1 MSESDDDEPVVGLTG
16 ARFGGARRRK
26 RRPAASVEPATG
38 PLEIPVEPPLAGPV
52 VGRTGA
58 RFGRAAQVAAE
69 EVASDEAP
77 PVRPAPA
84 PPLRRVE
91 PVLPADP
98 FPHDEP
104 APEGDGI
111 RVRPYVLTG
120 GRTRASRELPVEAL
134 ISTSVRPGR
143 PPATVE
149 QQQVVLL
156 CAQPR
161 SLAEIAALVHVPLG
175 VARVLV
181 GDLAD
186 AGSVSVHAAVPTD
199 VDLMRRVLAGLRRL

>member
-1 MSESDDDEPVVGLTG
+1 
-16 ARFGGARRRK
+16 
-26 RRPAASVEPATG
+26 
-38 PLEIPVEPPLAGPV
+38 
-52 VGRTGA
+52 
-58 RFGRAAQVAAE
+58 
-69 EVASDEAP
+69 
-77 PVRPAPA
+77 
-84 PPLRRVE
+84 
-91 PVLPADP
+91 
-98 FPHDEP
+98 
-104 APEGDGI
+104 
-111 RVRPYVLTG
+111 VLTG

-134 ISTSVRPGR
+134 ISTSLQPSRL
-143 PPATVE
+143 PATLE